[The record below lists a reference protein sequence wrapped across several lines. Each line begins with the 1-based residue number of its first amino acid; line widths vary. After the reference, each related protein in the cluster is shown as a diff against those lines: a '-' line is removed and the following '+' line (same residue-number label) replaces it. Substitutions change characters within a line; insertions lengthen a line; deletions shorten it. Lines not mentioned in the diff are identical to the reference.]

1 MNRELGKMK
10 RQKNMFQMKKQDKTP
25 EKLSKMKISNRLDK
39 ELKVMIIKM
48 LTKLGRRMDEHNEN
62 FNRVRKYKEQPNKL
76 RNTIIEVKITPEGIK
91 SRLDN
96 KEKWISDLEDR
107 VVEITQ
113 AEQRKEE
120 RILKIDDSLRD
131 L

>member
-113 AEQRKEE
+113 AE
-120 RILKIDDSLRD
+120 
-131 L
+131 

>member
-48 LTKLGRRMDEHNEN
+48 LTEHRRRMDEHSEN
-62 FNRVRKYKEQPNKL
+62 FNKELEN
-76 RNTIIEVKITPEGIK
+76 IK
-91 SRLDN
+91 QTN
-96 KEKWISDLEDR
+96 
-107 VVEITQ
+107 
-113 AEQRKEE
+113 
-120 RILKIDDSLRD
+120 
-131 L
+131 

>member
-1 MNRELGKMK
+1 
-10 RQKNMFQMKKQDKTP
+10 
-25 EKLSKMKISNRLDK
+25 
-39 ELKVMIIKM
+39 
-48 LTKLGRRMDEHNEN
+48 MDEHNEN